1 MRLSL
6 LAGMLCCVL
15 AFSGGICSPAELW
28 AATPIGVGEA
38 FPAVALPT
46 PRQVAQ
52 QSYLGLPDTPTFT
65 LDQVAGRVVVVEIL
79 NVLCPHCQR
88 QTQPY
93 NDLFQKI
100 ETDPVTRGKI
110 KMLGVAVANSDAAIA
125 DFVSIYSVAYPVVS
139 DRNFKLYKALRAGP
153 TPFTLYVLRDHP
165 GDFGVIADTHL
176 GEDYDMPQLFDYL
189 KYLLTIN
196 SSEFTTRNQTE
207 TKQTKELRPPQSDA
221 EIIALIQKSF
231 TGQGQDLKDFH
242 RLQLPSQ
249 RWVYSAL
256 LKRHGQL
263 QRVFAEVANRSS
275 ICDVC
280 HSVHFFYTFD
290 QTGRILDFVPLHLT
304 KYGNAEWSRAE
315 SDHFAKRVIGK
326 NLAGNW
332 TFDAQADA
340 VSSATMTSAIIF
352 DDLSQGPALLKEL
365 QQEHLLTP

>member
-6 LAGMLCCVL
+6 LAGILCCVL
-15 AFSGGICSPAELW
+15 AFSSGIWPPAELW
-28 AATPIGVGEA
+28 AATPIGVGEP
-38 FPAVALPT
+38 FPAVPLPT
-46 PRQVAQ
+46 PRQANQ
-52 QSYLGLPDTPTFT
+52 RNYLGLPDAQTFT
-65 LDQVAGRVVVVEIL
+65 LDQVAGQIVVVEIL

-100 ETDPVTRGKI
+100 EADPATRGKI

-139 DRNFKLYKALRAGP
+139 DRNFKLHKALRAGP

-165 GDFGVIADTHL
+165 GDLGIIADTHL
-176 GEDYDMPQLFDYL
+176 GEDHDMPQLFDYL
-189 KYLLTIN
+189 KYLLTID
-196 SSEFTTRNQTE
+196 SSEFTAEKRAE
-207 TKQTKELRPPQSDA
+207 AVMEKDLRPPQSDA
-221 EIIALIQKSF
+221 EIVALIKKSF
-231 TGQGQDLKDFH
+231 AEQGQDLQNFQK
-242 RLQLPSQ
+242 LQLPSQ
-249 RWVYSAL
+249 RWIYSAL
-256 LKRHGQL
+256 VKRHGQL

-304 KYGNAEWSRAE
+304 KYGNVEWSRAE
-315 SDHFAKRVIGK
+315 SERFAGRVIGK

-340 VSSATMTSAIIF
+340 VTSATMTSAIIF
-352 DDLSQGPALLKEL
+352 DDLSQGPALLREL
-365 QQEHLLTP
+365 QQKHLLTP